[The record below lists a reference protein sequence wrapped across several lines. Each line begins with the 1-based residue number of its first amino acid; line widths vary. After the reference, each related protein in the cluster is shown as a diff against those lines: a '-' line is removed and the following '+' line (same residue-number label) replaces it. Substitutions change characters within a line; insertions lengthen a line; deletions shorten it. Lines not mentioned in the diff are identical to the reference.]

1 MGGVPV
7 ERKASCTPLP
17 ALGPTLAPM
26 ADSPLSP
33 RASKASAFTPAP
45 ESDTTTDLTPAFPPV
60 PTTTSGV
67 RPVLTPPPS
76 ATSSHFQTSNL
87 VRNCGNDEFQLL
99 LLSTFTNLS
108 SRV

>member
-7 ERKASCTPLP
+7 EAEVLSL
-17 ALGPTLAPM
+17 LGPTLAPM

-45 ESDTTTDLTPAFPPV
+45 ESDTTTDLTPAFPPM

-76 ATSSHFQTSNL
+76 AASSHISKPAISFAIAGMMNFN
-87 VRNCGNDEFQLL
+87 RYY
-99 LLSTFTNLS
+99 
-108 SRV
+108 